1 MILPLDAVKCYLRVL
16 LICDLLDE
24 KQTDEGISS
33 IHVVGQTELGWER
46 AKERTLSRKNVEF
59 SRFCQSRQNL
69 EKHWVL
75 TTTENAMKYHNA
87 LCLSPQNIA

>member
-1 MILPLDAVKCYLRVL
+1 MNI
-16 LICDLLDE
+16 
-24 KQTDEGISS
+24 
-33 IHVVGQTELGWER
+33 VGQTELGWER

-75 TTTENAMKYHNA
+75 TTTENAMTYHNA